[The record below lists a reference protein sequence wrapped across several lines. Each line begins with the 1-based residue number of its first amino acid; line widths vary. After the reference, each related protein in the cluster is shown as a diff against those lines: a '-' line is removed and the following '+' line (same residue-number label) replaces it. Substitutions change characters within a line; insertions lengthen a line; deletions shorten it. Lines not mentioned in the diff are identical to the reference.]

1 MTGPVPS
8 LVVSPPREK
17 LRIFYLSYCSP
28 TPTWGGA
35 MAFYRHFIERPDFET
50 MVATN
55 VPNFPQELVSYR
67 PFRYDSS
74 RLRRR
79 LLRTRLAPWLEGLQA
94 LGYLGNPIKD
104 VLAAAR
110 SFAPDAVF
118 TVAGS
123 WDASA
128 LLAQELASRLRVPL
142 VASFNDWFNFGWFP
156 AHRFFHRAIERRFR
170 RFYHEADV
178 ALCTSEGMREE
189 LGENPRA
196 HILYPTGALMDLAA
210 GGESEPWRP
219 GHRPFTVGF
228 AGSLSEWYGR
238 MLERLI
244 SAVRRA
250 GIPLDFRIFGSN
262 ASWSQAFDTEVKAEG
277 IYLGHLPFEQ
287 LSEEMA
293 RVDALLLP
301 MGFEEQAALVER
313 TSFKTKF
320 LDYLTYRKP
329 IVVWG
334 PGYCSAVRVA
344 REFDSAAVCA
354 DEKEDS
360 VIRMLTDLSARPER
374 QRELVE
380 RAMRMYEDR
389 FHPDRIHGGLVR
401 VIAAAVAENRK
412 NGHREGAVA

>member
-1 MTGPVPS
+1 
-8 LVVSPPREK
+8 
-17 LRIFYLSYCSP
+17 
-28 TPTWGGA
+28 

-50 MVATN
+50 MVATHRTG
-55 VPNFPQELVSYR
+55 FPQELVGYR
-67 PFRYDSS
+67 PVFYGSS
-74 RLRRR
+74 RLVAR
-79 LLRTRLAPWLEGLQA
+79 LCRTRLAPWLEGLLA
-94 LGYLGNPIKD
+94 LGYLRYPFAD
-104 VLAAAR
+104 VLAAA
-110 SFAPDAVF
+110 SAFAPDAVF

-128 LLAQELASRLRVPL
+128 LMAQRLARRLRVPL

-156 AHRFFHRAIERRFR
+156 SHRVFHGAIEQRFR
-170 RFYHEADV
+170 RFYREADV

-196 HILYPTGALMDLAA
+196 HILYPTGALMNLAA
-210 GGESEPWRP
+210 GGEPEPWRP
-219 GHRPFTVGF
+219 GDRPFTVGF

-250 GIPLDFRIFGSN
+250 GIPVAFRIFGSN

-277 IYLGHLPFEQ
+277 IYRGHLPFEQ
-287 LSEEMA
+287 LSGEMA

-301 MGFEEQAALVER
+301 MGFEAQAALVER

-334 PGYCSAVRVA
+334 PAYCSAARVA
-344 REFDSAAVCA
+344 REFDSAVVCA
-354 DEKEDS
+354 DENEDS
-360 VIRMLTDLSARPER
+360 VIRTLMDLAARPER

-380 RAMRMYEDR
+380 RARQMYEDR

-401 VIAAAVAENRK
+401 VIADAVAENRRK
-412 NGHREGAVA
+412 GNGRRGAA